1 MYKMQKIDIIFVIL
15 YIVIL
20 LPYYYNIKTYSLNNY
35 IMQNIQNFK
44 QKGISVLHSLGE
56 SDLSAMICYA
66 NTQYYNKH
74 SSILTDSEYDII
86 KDYIERRFPQ
96 NTSIC
101 EIGAQITKN
110 KAKLPYEMASMNKIK
125 PDTDA
130 LPKWMLKFR
139 GPFVISCKLDG
150 VSGMY
155 ARLETGVYK
164 LYTRGDGKI
173 GQDISHL
180 IPTLRLPK
188 IAIGDAIRGEFIM
201 PKQVFHAKYKDTFS
215 NSRNLV
221 SGIVNSKSV
230 DSKTA
235 DLHFVA
241 YEIIHP
247 ILIPS
252 NQIKTLEDLG
262 FETVKYHVMFSISNE
277 ILSNIL
283 IQWREHYEYEIDGII
298 VTNDNIYPRKSGNPE
313 HAFAFKMV
321 ISNQMAESKVV
332 DVIWTPSKNGILK
345 PRVQIEPIHIGG
357 ITIEY
362 ATGFNG
368 RFIED
373 NKIGIGAI
381 ISIIRSGDV
390 IPYIKDI
397 VTPSE
402 FAKMPDVPYIW
413 NNTHVDVILENA
425 AEDETV
431 REKNI
436 TVFFVSLEVDGLA
449 AGNVKRLMKGGYDTV
464 GKILHMTIS
473 DFENIDGFKSKMAE
487 KIYGSI
493 QSKIQNAS
501 LIDIM
506 VASNKLGKGLGEKK
520 IRPMMEAFPD
530 ILLSS
535 DSKMAKIE
543 KLKTIK
549 GIGNENATEFVSN
562 ISSFLEFI
570 EDTGLESKLSGS
582 IGLGPGAPVATSN
595 NGRLSAPEHILT
607 GKKIVMTKIRDK
619 DIIEAMKRYGATL
632 EDTMKR
638 DIFVL
643 IVKSKDD
650 RSNKMEYAEKNGI
663 PIMTAEEFKHSYFT

>member
-1 MYKMQKIDIIFVIL
+1 
-15 YIVIL
+15 
-20 LPYYYNIKTYSLNNY
+20 
-35 IMQNIQNFK
+35 MQNIQNFK

-86 KDYIERRFPQ
+86 KDYIENRFPQ

-101 EIGAQITKN
+101 EIGAQVTKN

-155 ARLETGVYK
+155 SRLETGVYK

-173 GQDISHL
+173 GQDVSHL

-201 PKQVFHAKYKDTFS
+201 QKQVFHAKYKDTFS

-241 YEIIHP
+241 YEVIHP

-252 NQIKTLEDLG
+252 NQIKTLKDLG
-262 FETVKYHVMFSISNE
+262 FETVKYHVMFSISND

-298 VTNDNIYPRKSGNPE
+298 VTNDNNYPRKSGNPE

-397 VTPSE
+397 VIPSE

-436 TVFFVSLEVDGLA
+436 TVFFVSLEVEGLA

-473 DFENIDGFKSKMAE
+473 DFENVDGFKSKMAE
-487 KIYGSI
+487 KIHGSI
-493 QSKIQNAS
+493 QSKIQSAS

-506 VASNKLGKGLGEKK
+506 VASNRLGKGLGEKK
-520 IRPMMEAFPD
+520 IRPMMETFPN

-535 DSKMAKIE
+535 DSEMVKIE

-562 ISSFLEFI
+562 ISSFLEFMEEI
-570 EDTGLESKLSGS
+570 GLESKLSNPIVS
-582 IGLGPGAPVATSN
+582 GPRTPVATSN

-619 DIIEAMKRYGATL
+619 DIIEAMKQYGATL

-650 RSNKMEYAEKNGI
+650 RSNKLDYAEKNGI
-663 PIMTAEEFKHSYFT
+663 PIMTAEEFKSSYLS

>member
-1 MYKMQKIDIIFVIL
+1 
-15 YIVIL
+15 
-20 LPYYYNIKTYSLNNY
+20 
-35 IMQNIQNFK
+35 MQNIQNFK

-56 SDLSAMICYA
+56 SELSAMICYA

-86 KDYIERRFPQ
+86 KDYIENRFPQ

-101 EIGAQITKN
+101 EIGAQVTKN

-155 ARLETGVYK
+155 SRLETGVYK

-173 GQDISHL
+173 GQDVSHL
-180 IPTLRLPK
+180 IPSLRLPK

-201 PKQVFHAKYKDTFS
+201 QKQVFHAKYKDTFS

-241 YEIIHP
+241 YEVIHP

-252 NQIKTLEDLG
+252 NQIKTLKDLG

-298 VTNDNIYPRKSGNPE
+298 VTNDNNYPRKSGNPE

-436 TVFFVSLEVDGLA
+436 TVFFVSLEVEGLA

-520 IRPMMEAFPD
+520 IRPMMETFPN

-535 DSKMAKIE
+535 DSEMVKIE

-570 EDTGLESKLSGS
+570 EDTGLESKLSG
-582 IGLGPGAPVATSN
+582 PRTPVATSN

-650 RSNKMEYAEKNGI
+650 RSNKLDYAEKNGI
-663 PIMTAEEFKHSYFT
+663 PIMTAEEFKSSYLS